1 MTKKGKRIL
10 GVIMGAAVM
19 MAAAGCGQ
27 SADSGTK
34 DAQEV
39 KVSENNAE
47 NADSAQAES
56 AEEATGTIEM
66 WSMLTQ
72 QERADELQKLADS
85 YMEQNPGTQINITV
99 RPWSGAMDKIVSAI
113 MAGNAPDIMVTG
125 TGYPQSLAGTGGL
138 LELSD
143 LVEEI
148 GGKDAFLSTSLT
160 VQGAYEDGLYSVPLY
175 ITPYVAYYRDSWL
188 KEAGIDKDLI
198 RFSIGLEDPQ
208 DIIDDIRQA
217 LIASE
222 A

>member
-1 MTKKGKRIL
+1 MGGTKMTKKGKRIL

-72 QERADELQKLADS
+72 
-85 YMEQNPGTQINITV
+85 
-99 RPWSGAMDKIVSAI
+99 
-113 MAGNAPDIMVTG
+113 
-125 TGYPQSLAGTGGL
+125 
-138 LELSD
+138 
-143 LVEEI
+143 
-148 GGKDAFLSTSLT
+148 
-160 VQGAYEDGLYSVPLY
+160 
-175 ITPYVAYYRDSWL
+175 
-188 KEAGIDKDLI
+188 
-198 RFSIGLEDPQ
+198 
-208 DIIDDIRQA
+208 
-217 LIASE
+217 
-222 A
+222 

>member
-1 MTKKGKRIL
+1 MGGTKMTKKGKRIL

-85 YMEQNPGTQINITV
+85 YMEQKDVYKRQV
-99 RPWSGAMDKIVSAI
+99 QYAV
-113 MAGNAPDIMVTG
+113 AGGEAC
-125 TGYPQSLAGTGGL
+125 
-138 LELSD
+138 
-143 LVEEI
+143 
-148 GGKDAFLSTSLT
+148 GKAF
-160 VQGAYEDGLYSVPLY
+160 
-175 ITPYVAYYRDSWL
+175 
-188 KEAGIDKDLI
+188 
-198 RFSIGLEDPQ
+198 
-208 DIIDDIRQA
+208 
-217 LIASE
+217 
-222 A
+222 

>member
-47 NADSAQAES
+47 NVDSAQAES

-85 YMEQNPGTQINITV
+85 YMEQNCISYYG
-99 RPWSGAMDKIVSAI
+99 RKR
-113 MAGNAPDIMVTG
+113 
-125 TGYPQSLAGTGGL
+125 TGYYGDRNGVSPVLGWYGRPAGA
-138 LELSD
+138 
-143 LVEEI
+143 I
-148 GGKDAFLSTSLT
+148 
-160 VQGAYEDGLYSVPLY
+160 
-175 ITPYVAYYRDSWL
+175 
-188 KEAGIDKDLI
+188 
-198 RFSIGLEDPQ
+198 
-208 DIIDDIRQA
+208 
-217 LIASE
+217 
-222 A
+222 